1 MVVSEPEP
9 EKEEENPV
17 SAERNDDNAA
27 SPGEPA
33 DPGHRRISWKRAA
46 KKALLAKN
54 MGAKIAI
61 ENKIGKKL
69 EGWFRD
75 VALELQRGIAAEG
88 RRLEHPNFEAPEH
101 QLFNRNFCTHV

>member
-17 SAERNDDNAA
+17 SAERNDDDAA

-33 DPGHRRISWKRAA
+33 EPGQKRISWKRAA

-69 EGWFRD
+69 EGWFRT
-75 VALELQRGIAAEG
+75 VAMELQRGIAAEG
-88 RRLEHPNFEAPEH
+88 KKQEYANFEAPCH
-101 QLFNRNFCTHV
+101 DLFARCR